1 LKIRKIENKTQKK
14 KKKIKL
20 NNYKK
25 KKKMKYIFT
34 ILPIILA
41 CLKVKGEDVCWSQN
55 LKGRNKA
62 FLNIF
67 YF

>member
-1 LKIRKIENKTQKK
+1 
-14 KKKIKL
+14 
-20 NNYKK
+20 
-25 KKKMKYIFT
+25 MKYIFT